1 MEPLSTGKTIALL
14 RKRSGYTQAD
24 LAELLNVSDKAV
36 SKWERGISCPDIS
49 LLPKL
54 SIILDSDIESILS
67 GTPTA
72 KSTEWRGLLM
82 LDRFFDSFVYNK
94 PLVYYLLS
102 YFLLVGIKDISIIGG
117 NPEFY
122 SQIGAQVGIQ
132 LNPCYLS
139 LNELF
144 QKDSSFFSKNLMV
157 VYDNAILYGANLTRT
172 LQRIM
177 SFQTDSHLLTTAHG
191 AEIPLLFCSQ
201 HELTKKQ
208 STLANC
214 NNIIQVKQVL
224 NPEFMRMNRGV
235 VSFSIHNHEDL
246 LNASCF
252 VRLIELSDGQ
262 SVADIHEIA
271 YSRGLIKQY

>member
-117 NPEFY
+117 NPEYY

-224 NPEFMRMNRGV
+224 NPEFVRMNRGV